1 MRLDSAAVSEI
12 GAGECRYVAQPIDVF
27 SGVDVGD
34 RPQSH
39 HFWSAFMER
48 ITPFLWFDSQAEEA
62 ANFYASV
69 FKKNSRIVD
78 ITRYGEAGPGTP
90 GSVMT
95 VQFVLDGQA
104 FIALNGG
111 PEFKFTEAVSF
122 SVSCGSQ
129 AEVDEFWDKLS
140 EGGEPGPCGWLKD
153 KYGLSWQIN
162 PTVLGQMLVGPDPD
176 RANRVMRA
184 MLQMQKIV
192 IADLEAAYNATG

>member
-1 MRLDSAAVSEI
+1 
-12 GAGECRYVAQPIDVF
+12 
-27 SGVDVGD
+27 
-34 RPQSH
+34 
-39 HFWSAFMER
+39 MER

-162 PTVLGQMLVGPDPD
+162 PTVLGQMLADPD
-176 RANRVMRA
+176 AERANRVMRA